1 MMFKKAK
8 NFRHFEKRR
17 ENMLD
22 RTLFYTALFSAIIML
37 ISLKF
42 FELFS
47 FINWSPIGWGGD
59 TSLLPTM
66 HFTVKW
72 GLLFIALFLVFILL
86 YMIMY
91 YLVAIPPSMSAIF
104 FTVVLVFLVEW
115 FISDTKTPWETIQSV
130 SVPLLSVTA
139 ILLRFISGTA
149 VFYHELS
156 KKE

>member
-1 MMFKKAK
+1 MW
-8 NFRHFEKRR
+8 N
-17 ENMLD
+17 
-22 RTLFYTALFSAIIML
+22 RTLFYTALFSAMIML

-47 FINWSPIGWGGD
+47 FINWSPIAWGEN
-59 TSLLPTM
+59 TSLFSTM

-72 GLLFIALFLVFILL
+72 GLLFVVLFFVFILL

-91 YLVAIPPSMSAIF
+91 YLAAIPPSMSAIF
-104 FTVVLVFLVEW
+104 FTIVLVFLLEW

-139 ILLRFISGTA
+139 IVLRFISGTA
-149 VFYHELS
+149 VFYYELS